1 MHDGKVVFGITM
13 GTTSHAYSNGT
24 ENEMNAARHI
34 RPNVQTALLI
44 AGLACL
50 LCRLGSAQS
59 NTKVDGTIVGDND
72 PPPVTTPAVTP
83 ADRENQAWTILSDAA
98 KDAKHS
104 QTRIQALAAIGML
117 RNAQSEKMISDG
129 MNDADLD
136 VRTAAVLAAGQTK
149 DRNLAADLRA
159 RLDDKE
165 PQVAFAAATTLWK
178 MGDRSGEDILM
189 AVVDGDRS
197 ASPTLLHGTE
207 HQLSRDLHSPGTLA
221 RLGAVQGAYM
231 LLGPFGYGL
240 TAYEYIHRNGGDLSR
255 VNAIELIAQ
264 EKTEP
269 VHRELIE
276 ALGDKDPAVRAVS
289 AKALAD
295 YHDESTAQAIFPL
308 LADAKYPVRLTAAAS
323 YLRTTGVPGP
333 VQDSPAVPAKPAG
346 RKLKTRH

>member
-1 MHDGKVVFGITM
+1 M
-13 GTTSHAYSNGT
+13 
-24 ENEMNAARHI
+24 
-34 RPNVQTALLI
+34 
-44 AGLACL
+44 
-50 LCRLGSAQS
+50 LCRTGTAQS
-59 NTKVDGTIVGDND
+59 SAKVDSTIVGDND
-72 PPPVTTPAVTP
+72 PPPATTPAVTP
-83 ADRENQAWTILSDAA
+83 VDREHQAWTILSEAA
-98 KDAKHS
+98 KDSRHT
-104 QTRIQALAAIGML
+104 QTRIQALAALGML
-117 RNAQSEKMISDG
+117 RNAESEKLISDG
-129 MNDADLD
+129 MNDTDLD

-165 PQVAFAAATTLWK
+165 PQVAFTAATTLWK

-269 VHRELIE
+269 IHRELME
-276 ALGDKDPAVRAVS
+276 ALADKDPAVRAVS

-295 YHDESTAQAIFPL
+295 YHDEATSQAIFPL
-308 LADAKYPVRLTAAAS
+308 LTDSKYPVRLTAAAS

-333 VQDSPAVPAKPAG
+333 LQESPSAPAKPTG
-346 RKLKTRH
+346 KKLKTRR